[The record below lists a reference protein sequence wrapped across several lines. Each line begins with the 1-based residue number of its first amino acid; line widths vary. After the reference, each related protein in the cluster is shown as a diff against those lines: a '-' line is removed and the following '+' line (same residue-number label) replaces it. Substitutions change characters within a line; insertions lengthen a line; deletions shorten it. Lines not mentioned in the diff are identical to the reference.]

1 MPSLIAFANELA
13 KYFVSSNDN
22 KKAATHVIYEL
33 NTHRDDYFKLLS
45 YEEKKIVVQLMD
57 RFISGD
63 LLFNLR
69 SGEMIIRKQEDH
81 DKFLEVKKY
90 ILKSLRDKQFNE

>member
-1 MPSLIAFANELA
+1 MTSLIAFANELA
-13 KYFVSSNDN
+13 KYFVSSPDS
-22 KKAATHVIYEL
+22 KKAATHIVYEL

-45 YEEKKIVVQLMD
+45 YEEKKFVVQLMD

-69 SGEMIIRKQEDH
+69 PGEMILRKRGDH

-90 ILKSLRDKQFNE
+90 ILKNLPDKQFNR